1 MTEGG
6 LCAGGSGVVGP
17 DPGMEARPG
26 DSWMAMARALRSLAF
41 PLACASSTSFV
52 RSTLRRTIMDLNWRK
67 SSTVRMD
74 ARTNSL
80 SSACLLR

>member
-52 RSTLRRTIMDLNWRK
+52 RSTLRRTIMDLN
-67 SSTVRMD
+67 
-74 ARTNSL
+74 
-80 SSACLLR
+80 